1 MTTDELWAKLMVLG
15 SGKTIEEAWA
25 AAHERYR
32 ENIWERIR
40 AGHCARDVTLGGERE
55 VSPPASLKPP
65 EE

>member
-1 MTTDELWAKLMVLG
+1 MVLG